1 MGVTMGNARAVIMVA
16 FFGLLLHVGVASAA
30 ADTGR
35 CDAVIAAKGRMEQA
49 AANDHAGN
57 DTAAVVK
64 RFRGRAAII
73 AQAARETT
81 DPEIKAEAQNTADTI
96 NRAADYFAARQ
107 FDDLQVLIENCEGAC
122 HVMSETVTSVAN
134 LYGDCD
140 A

>member
-1 MGVTMGNARAVIMVA
+1 MRSARAVIAVG
-16 FFGLLLHVGVASAA
+16 FFWLLSHVGVASAT
-30 ADTGR
+30 ADPGR

-49 AANDHAGN
+49 TANDHDGN
-57 DTAAVVK
+57 DTAAVVN

-81 DPEIKAEAQNTADTI
+81 DPEIKAEAQHTADTI

-122 HVMSETVTSVAN
+122 HVMSETVTAVAN
-134 LYGDCD
+134 LYEDCD